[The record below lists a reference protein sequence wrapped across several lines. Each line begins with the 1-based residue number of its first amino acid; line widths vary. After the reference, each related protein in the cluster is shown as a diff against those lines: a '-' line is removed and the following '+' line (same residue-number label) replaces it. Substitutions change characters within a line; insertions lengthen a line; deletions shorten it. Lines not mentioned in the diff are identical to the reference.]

1 MSRDSRWMNK
11 KMNQRTW
18 TPTTIY
24 IYRWL
29 HFSTVSSDHFSGC
42 ILWQKGTL
50 IIADLLTTR
59 HRLFYL
65 LIMTTFPSIVSRD
78 HSGCCVLW
86 RQGGALIVN
95 CADTS
100 YYPGKWMEYHC
111 RSHPEL
117 GKHTRINIE
126 ARYCYCSCGG
136 ALKAR
141 KSEFYFFPSG
151 EMKIM
156 QI

>member
-1 MSRDSRWMNK
+1 
-11 KMNQRTW
+11 MNQRTW

-42 ILWQKGTL
+42 IVTKRYTDYCWLSYNQTPPILFIDYDYISLNCVKRPLW
-50 IIADLLTTR
+50 LL
-59 HRLFYL
+59 
-65 LIMTTFPSIVSRD
+65 
-78 HSGCCVLW
+78 CVLW

-141 KSEFYFFPSG
+141 KSESYFFQSG
-151 EMKIM
+151 ESKIM

>member
-11 KMNQRTW
+11 QMNQRTW
-18 TPTTIY
+18 TPTTITYKDDY
-24 IYRWL
+24 ISQL
-29 HFSTVSSDHFSGC
+29 CQVTTLVDA
-42 ILWQKGTL
+42 LWQKGTL
-50 IIADLLTTR
+50 IIADLLTPR

-141 KSEFYFFPSG
+141 KSESYFFPSG